1 MNWDVIVL
9 GGGAAGLSAAVVL
22 ARTGVRVVVVEDR
35 SPRNA
40 PAAHMHGFISR
51 DGLSPAELLHLS
63 REEVIRYGGRVLA
76 ATAVRVTGLAPDA
89 FRVDLADGS
98 ELTAPALLIA
108 TGLRDQLPEI
118 AGVAELW
125 GSLVHHCPHCHGR
138 EVAGERIAVIGGA
151 NAPMSIH
158 QAGLM
163 RRYSDRVTFY
173 LGDIA
178 LDPQRRASLESVGV
192 VVSDASVTS
201 VAAGEESS
209 ARLALT
215 LSDGSLVQHD
225 AAFVAPIMQPR
236 DESFAGLELARVPG
250 TRWLQTDASGRTSRF
265 GVWAAGNIANPRAQ
279 VITAAGEGSA
289 AAIDLS
295 GYLLERDLGLSE
307 GDESASWYRR

>member
-40 PAAHMHGFISR
+40 PAQHMHGFVSR
-51 DGLSPAELLHLS
+51 DGMSPAELLHVS

-76 ATAVRVTGLAPDA
+76 ATAVKVTGLAPDD
-89 FRVDLADGS
+89 FKVELADGS
-98 ELTAPALLIA
+98 VLHAPALLLA

-118 AGVAELW
+118 PGVAELW
-125 GSLVHHCPHCHGR
+125 GTLVHHCPHCHGR

-173 LGDIA
+173 LGDIT
-178 LDPQRRASLESVGV
+178 LDPKHRASLEAVGV
-192 VVSDASVTS
+192 VISEAS
-201 VAAGEESS
+201 VAA
-209 ARLALT
+209 LAAGDGNLAGLT
-215 LSDGSLVQHD
+215 LTLDDGSLVQHD

-236 DESFAGLELARVPG
+236 DEVFAGLELARVPG

-295 GYLLERDLGLSE
+295 GYLLERDLGLA
-307 GDESASWYRR
+307 GQGAAASWYQR